1 MGLGYTVWMMLDEC
15 VIKRSK
21 WCRGIQAF
29 YLNIC
34 HFLILVLFFFLFPF
48 DPSLF
53 SLHILFSP
61 FLFSFASLTARLSF
75 PDARSPVKLVPLVL
89 AVSFIYFSSS
99 QQSFLSFLSS
109 IPYFTPSFYTIHFPC
124 TPIFPTPAAF
134 FLVDYT
140 SGLQQPASSYYS
152 IPLSHYVLCM
162 CLCVIRHTR
171 PGLSRLMNKLQ
182 HCVQAL
188 GTCCSF

>member
-1 MGLGYTVWMMLDEC
+1 MQRD
-15 VIKRSK
+15 S
-21 WCRGIQAF
+21 GILPE
-29 YLNIC
+29 Y
-34 HFLILVLFFFLFPF
+34 
-48 DPSLF
+48 
-53 SLHILFSP
+53 
-61 FLFSFASLTARLSF
+61 LSF
-75 PDARSPVKLVPLVL
+75 PDACIIFLFICFWSLFIQSSYPFFLLSFFPLL
-89 AVSFIYFSSS
+89 LLLLD
-99 QQSFLSFLSS
+99 SFLFLSLAPKLNWFLGLKFFLFCLNLLLFPSCISLLLNNLSSLFFSLPFLSS

-162 CLCVIRHTR
+162 CLRVIRHTR